1 MSELPNKVTQI
12 QVKAFGKV
20 SGELTQPG
28 HFSYQYTDKN
38 PVSLTMNHQK
48 APYNHGALHPI
59 FSQNLPEGYVRRYIS
74 EKLRRH
80 ANVNDMYL
88 LALQLDK
95 GIGHLSYESEIKK
108 SDSGQLSLN
117 DILSWQGK
125 ENLFHQLLDRYY
137 LNGLVSGVQP
147 KVLVNAINDT
157 GKPSVGRSLLQQE
170 DFIIKT
176 FDDEF
181 PLLTANE
188 YVCMEAARAC
198 GLTPSQCWLSDD
210 LKTFVTERFDE
221 VDGKR
226 LGIEDFTVLMGK
238 QGDEKYQS
246 SYEMLMKATYIFTK
260 SDSQLKVMYQ
270 YIVFNCLIGN
280 GDAHLK
286 NFSVQYDE
294 SRESITLTP
303 PYDIT
308 HTIIYDTIDN
318 KMALKLNGSKIFPDK
333 KQLVKLGNAYNIT
346 RPEIIIENTADRI
359 RDYIKSSKEVGIVK
373 GLKDSILA
381 SVHTGTSDR
390 YSTKGYIHDKKKK
403 FEP

>member
-1 MSELPNKVTQI
+1 MAELPNKISQI
-12 QVKAFGKV
+12 QVQAFGKE

-28 HFSYQYTDKN
+28 HFAYQYTSQN
-38 PVSLTMNHQK
+38 PVSLTMKYQQE
-48 APYNHGALHPI
+48 PYNHGALHPI

-80 ANVNDMYL
+80 ANINDMYL

-95 GIGHLSYESEIKK
+95 GIGHLSYSSEIAKT
-108 SDSGQLSLN
+108 DVGQLSLN
-117 DILSWQGK
+117 EILNWQGK

-147 KVLVNAINDT
+147 KVLVSAVNDT
-157 GKPSVGRSLLQQE
+157 GKPSIGRSLLQQK

-176 FDDEF
+176 YDDEF
-181 PLLTANE
+181 PLLTVNE

-198 GLTPSQCWLSDD
+198 GLAPSQCWLSDD
-210 LKTFVTERFDE
+210 LRTFITERFDE

-260 SDSQLKVMYQ
+260 SDMQLRRMYQ

-286 NFSVQYDE
+286 NFSVQYEE
-294 SRESITLTP
+294 SKKEIILTP

-308 HTIIYDTIDN
+308 HTPIYDTIDN
-318 KMALKLNGSKIFPDK
+318 KMALKLNGAKLFPDN
-333 KQLVKLGNAYNIT
+333 KQLFKLGKAYNIDK
-346 RPEIIIENTADRI
+346 PETIIEELADTI
-359 RDYIKSSKEVGIVK
+359 RDYINRSSEVGLIE
-373 GLKDSILA
+373 GLKDSIL
-381 SVHTGTSDR
+381 SSIHCGTSEK
-390 YSTKGYIHDKKKK
+390 YSTKAYIHDKKKK
-403 FEP
+403 FV